1 MRAYII
7 SLNFN
12 PGHVSHMV
20 AYYRQYEEL
29 GYESWMYIDKGFTE
43 FIPADCRYIV
53 YGMNKPEECSL
64 AVFMFP
70 SYKNLLEIK
79 SLKCQKDCKIVY
91 LFHEPLDKYSTYR
104 EAGFSWLKMLK
115 LRVVNMVNV
124 LTVRWSDLIFIPSMK
139 AINYYESN
147 HLYKNPNYHYL
158 PLLYDDEQTK
168 KTGKIERKFFSY
180 IGTVAPDHSFDE
192 YMAFVKWA
200 ILNNQLPDFN
210 FLIATRNKVNR
221 NTDTII
227 LINTRRLTIFDGVPL
242 TDVQINNFFSESI
255 AIWNA
260 YTRTTQSGVLAKSF
274 MFGTPAIVLKKNLSE
289 FVEDGKEV
297 IAINNNTDYHE
308 IADALVR
315 ITKSHAAFSASCR
328 TRFLNTFYY
337 KSFNQQVKDVLK

>member
-1 MRAYII
+1 
-7 SLNFN
+7 
-12 PGHVSHMV
+12 MV

-29 GYESWMYIDKGFTE
+29 GYESWLYIDKGFTD
-43 FIPADCRYIV
+43 FIPADCRFIV
-53 YGMNKPEECSL
+53 YGEKKPEDCSL

-70 SYKNLLEIK
+70 SYKNLSEIK
-79 SLKCQKDCKIVY
+79 SLKKQEGCKIVY

-104 EAGFSWLKMLK
+104 EAGFSWLKMIK
-115 LRVVNMVNV
+115 LRIVNMVNV
-124 LTVRWSDLIFIPSMK
+124 LTVKWSDLIFIPSKK

-147 HLYKNPNYHYL
+147 HLYTNPNYHYL
-158 PLLYDDEQTK
+158 PLLYDDEHAR
-168 KTGKIERKFFSY
+168 KTGKIERKFCSY

-200 ILNNQLPDFN
+200 ILNNQLPEFN

-308 IADALVR
+308 IKDALVK
-315 ITKSHAAFSASCR
+315 IKNNHASFSESCR
-328 TRFLNTFYY
+328 TRFLKTCYY
-337 KSFNQQVKDVLK
+337 KSFNQQVQDVLK